1 MIFSKFCKFLSFLTF
16 FRRVSSFH
24 FEWEVPFIFDWESS
38 GGVAR
43 AVACVSKVRLDF
55 SYFNIFTTYNENYT
69 IYLYMFELIYSHS
82 TSLV

>member
-1 MIFSKFCKFLSFLTF
+1 MIFSKFSQFLNFFTSF
-16 FRRVSSFH
+16 RGVSSFH
-24 FEWEVPFIFDWESS
+24 FEWEGPFIFEWESR

-43 AVACVSKVRLDF
+43 GYGCVSKLRLDF

-82 TSLV
+82 TPLV